1 MLMNEVGTMRMKQK
15 QQWVAA
21 VCAVVV
27 GGSGVANAH
36 DLICEK
42 KVNGQSVVVADDY
55 PYTANYSFKVTNV
68 HPTLPSILLTA
79 TDDVLSSEGFTFSPP
94 PPVSIPVNGS
104 LTSNFPLQIGS
115 YDECVTIAAQD
126 GVADNHI
133 DNTFRVTFDLG
144 SAMCSARLTCERE
157 EPPPVECTGPTRTL
171 GFYKNRILTLTQCL
185 AQGPINLGAIGTI
198 TTLPAAEGILWGSPA
213 MYPAGGMRSQL
224 DRLRFLLARQTL
236 VGICNQ
242 RLFGA
247 TPDPAS
253 LLTDAVAALN
263 TTQCDLISSLIDPVD
278 AFNNGC
284 DSLPLPPGFIPGPST
299 PQAAEA
305 IAVDPTSNSGQ
316 SCSP

>member
-1 MLMNEVGTMRMKQK
+1 MLKKRE
-15 QQWVAA
+15 WVAA
-21 VCAVVV
+21 VCAVVM

-42 KVNGQSVVVADDY
+42 KVNDKSVDVARSY
-55 PYTANYSFKVTNV
+55 PFTANYSFKVTNV
-68 HPTLPSILLTA
+68 HPTLPSVLLTA
-79 TDDVLSSEGFTFSPP
+79 TDDVLTSEGFTFSPP

-104 LTSNFPLQIGS
+104 LTSNFALQIGN
-115 YDECVTIAAQD
+115 YEECVAIAAKD
-126 GVADNHI
+126 GLADTHI

-157 EPPPVECTGPTRTL
+157 QPPPVECIAATRTL
-171 GFYKNRILTLTQCL
+171 GFFSTRILTVTQCL
-185 AQGPINLGAIGTI
+185 ALGPINLGAIGTI
-198 TTLPAAEGILWGSPA
+198 VTLPSAEGILWGSPA

-247 TPDPAS
+247 TPTPSS

-263 TTQCDLISSLIDPVD
+263 TTDCSLISSLIDPVD
-278 AFNNGC
+278 TFNNGC
-284 DSLPLPPGFIPGPST
+284 DSYPLPANFIPGPAT
-299 PQAAEA
+299 PQAAQA

-316 SCSP
+316 TCSDVSVR

>member
-1 MLMNEVGTMRMKQK
+1 MQK
-15 QQWVAA
+15 KRNWVAA
-21 VCAVVV
+21 VCAVAM
-27 GGSGVANAH
+27 GGSGVASAH

-42 KVNGQSVVVADDY
+42 RVNGQRVAVADSF
-55 PYTANYSFKVTNV
+55 PYTANYSFEVTNV

-79 TDDVLSSEGFTFSPP
+79 TDDVLSSEGFMFTPT

-104 LTSNFPLQIGS
+104 LTSNFALEIDS
-115 YDECVTIAAQD
+115 YEDCIALAEQD
-126 GVADNHI
+126 GLADTHI
-133 DNTFRVTFDLG
+133 DNVFTVTFDLG
-144 SAMCSARLTCERE
+144 SSYCTARLTCEQD
-157 EPPPVECTGPTRTL
+157 EPPACTAATRTL
-171 GFYKNRILTLTQCL
+171 GFFSTHILAVTQCL

-198 TTLPAAEGILWGSPA
+198 STLPAAEGILWGSPA
-213 MYPAGGMRSQL
+213 MYPQGGMRSEL

-247 TPDPAS
+247 TPTPSS

-263 TTQCDLISSLIDPVD
+263 TTNCSLISSLIDPVD
-278 AFNNGC
+278 DFNNGC
-284 DSLPLPPGFIPGPST
+284 DSFPFPPSFIPGPST
-299 PQAAEA
+299 PQTAQA

>member
-1 MLMNEVGTMRMKQK
+1 MNEVGTMRMKLK

-21 VCAVVV
+21 ACAAVV

-36 DLICEK
+36 DLICKK
-42 KVNGQSVVVADDY
+42 KVNGASVVVADEY
-55 PYTANYSFKVTNV
+55 PYTANYSFKVINV
-68 HPTLPSILLTA
+68 HPTLPSVLLTA

-104 LTSNFPLQIGS
+104 LTSEFALQIGS
-115 YDECVTIAAQD
+115 YEECVAIAAED
-126 GVADNHI
+126 GLADNHI

-157 EPPPVECTGPTRTL
+157 EPPPVECTSATRTL
-171 GFYKNRILTLTQCL
+171 GFFSTRILSLTQCL
-185 AQGPINLGAIGTI
+185 ALGPIDLGPIGTI
-198 TTLPAAEGILWGSPA
+198 VTLPAAEGILWGSPA
-213 MYPAGGMRSQL
+213 MYPAGGVRSQL

-236 VGICNQ
+236 VGVCNQ
-242 RLFGA
+242 RLFGS
-247 TPDPAS
+247 TPTPPS

-263 TTQCDLISSLIDPVD
+263 TTDCGLISSLIDPVD
-278 AFNNGC
+278 NFNNQC
-284 DSLPLPPGFIPGPST
+284 DSYPLPGNFIPGPAT
-299 PQAAEA
+299 PQAAQA